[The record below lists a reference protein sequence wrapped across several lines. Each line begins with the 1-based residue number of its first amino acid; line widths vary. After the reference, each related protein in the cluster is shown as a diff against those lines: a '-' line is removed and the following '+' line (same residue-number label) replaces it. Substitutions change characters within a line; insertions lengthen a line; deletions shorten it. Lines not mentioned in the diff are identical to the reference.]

1 MGIENQCQVAKTRAA
16 QQAAALKEQV
26 NARAAEMK
34 NNISRAA
41 AQANEMKAY
50 QEYTQKNMFNP
61 YGYFGGSKGTDDKK
75 KGGKDDKKKGG
86 KDDKKKDKGTQ
97 EKKKGDKGKKDKKK

>member
-50 QEYTQKNMFNP
+50 QEYTAKNMYNP
-61 YGYFGGSKGTDDKK
+61 YGYFGGSKGT
-75 KGGKDDKKKGG
+75 DDKKKGG